1 MKLQFVVEKIL
12 NNYNILITNRKERQK
27 MKKLIETIKETSKFE
42 ITIEYLH
49 NDIFVIKDWN
59 KKTGNCTASIYL
71 NKSDLKTIFKL
82 TINN

>member
-1 MKLQFVVEKIL
+1 
-12 NNYNILITNRKERQK
+12 
-27 MKKLIETIKETSKFE
+27 MKKLTEITIKESNRFE

-59 KKTGNCTASIYL
+59 KKTGNCTDSIYL